1 MNRAVKLFFA
11 LFTMIPSL
19 ALAQQTSIIPITNT
33 ANSNGAFVR
42 GASNDGKRIVFE
54 SSNDY
59 TGENKDGNNEI
70 FVYDTDLRKIIQ
82 ITKTGSQSTSGGGSG
97 QTLSGRNCPGGCP
110 PGQATASNAV
120 PAISGDGTR
129 IVFASTSGQLTDISN
144 ADGNGEIY
152 LATLPRGATAATI
165 ERITETDGL
174 KDSFDNNTPTI
185 NFDGSVIAFVS
196 TRSLFKLR
204 GVLQFSAQNEDKNA
218 QVYLYE
224 VNTRKYTQVTYKRI
238 DEGIKDFEAKGFIS
252 NPFLSGDGKT
262 LVFLSGYNFSGNAA
276 VNNAD
281 LNGEIYLYKVGDPI
295 NQVTQVTNTT
305 DQAKVPED
313 GAVNVLSRFSKHLSD
328 DGSLLVFESAGGVS
342 PTKTGERIRD
352 VFLYNANT
360 KSFTQVTAQDVGKR
374 DLSDYN
380 YFPSINGEGKLIA
393 FSSKLNLPVVND
405 TAGNFNNSREI
416 FRYDIAA
423 STANDPKF
431 FLVTQTEVSTV
442 TTDQRLILFAP
453 FINDGGQSI
462 AFSNNGNLLAAQFNT
477 TAEVFQAVLR
487 PAIRENSAALAL
499 ANAASFDKTA
509 VARGSIVAAFGSELA
524 NAPGESQDFDNYP
537 YELNGVS
544 VTVGDSLSGIAGRM
558 ISVSSGQVNFVL
570 PTGLAADDDVLV
582 IVNNNGV
589 ISRTTV
595 DIRDAAPGVYAVRSD
610 GKGQANAKC
619 MRTSDSGKETEYA
632 ALPCPVGYQGAV
644 NSLVLY
650 GTGWRYGTD
659 IRVRFRF
666 KINDTEEDE
675 VEVAPSYAGP
685 YVDDDGKEHLGLD
698 QITVSLDED
707 LANRVNVETMVLLT
721 SNSEAVT
728 SQEEVTTEFGGFQQD
743 LSVINGA
750 SQESG
755 PIARGSIAYALVQ
768 NDDDETDVFS
778 EQTIEA
784 SRTDPPFELGGVTVK
799 VAGVAAR
806 ILRVAPEEV
815 RFIAPTGIE
824 ANDGVLIQVFAEGK
838 TFNTRQ
844 AVKDAAPGLF
854 TVTEDGDGSVTARCG
869 LILASGAI
877 EYSAPPCAVSKE
889 DEKRTLVLTGTGW
902 RFASG
907 VKATFDSTDLIPSYA
922 GPEPGLPGVDRI
934 EIPLT
939 ADLAESIAG
948 KKKDIVI
955 QATVNGETFSSQTGA
970 TVEFQESVTEEGLTG
985 DRARQ
990 LKSVREKRVER
1001 NSKTI
1006 RNLR

>member
-1 MNRAVKLFFA
+1 MNRAVKLCFA
-11 LFTMIPSL
+11 LFAMVPGL

-54 SSNDY
+54 SSNDF

-70 FVYDTDLRKIIQ
+70 FVYDTDLRKIMQ
-82 ITKTGSQSTSGGGSG
+82 ITKTGSQSTSGGTG

-110 PGQATASNAV
+110 PGQATALNAV

-129 IVFASTSGQLTDISN
+129 IVFASTSGQLTDVSN

-152 LATLPRGATAATI
+152 LATLPRDATAATI
-165 ERITETDGL
+165 ERITETEGA

-185 NFDGSVIAFVS
+185 NFDGSIIAFIS

-218 QVYLYE
+218 QIYLYE
-224 VNTRKYTQVTYKRI
+224 VNARKYTQVTHKRI

-262 LVFLSGYNFSGNAA
+262 LAFLSGYNFTSNAT

-305 DQAKVPED
+305 EQAKVPED

-328 DGSLLVFESAGGVS
+328 DGSLLVFESAGGTA

-352 VFLYNANT
+352 VFLYNANS
-360 KSFTQVTAQDVGKR
+360 KSFTQVTTQDVGKR

-380 YFPSINGEGKLIA
+380 YFPSVSGEGTHIA

-423 STANDPKF
+423 STPSDPKF
-431 FLVTQTEVSTV
+431 FLVTQTEVSAV
-442 TTDQRLILFAP
+442 TPDQRLILFAP
-453 FINDGGQSI
+453 FISNGGQSI
-462 AFSNNGNLLAAQFNT
+462 AFSNDGNLLAPQFNS

-487 PAIRENSAALAL
+487 PSIRESSAAPVL

-582 IVNNNGV
+582 IINNNGI

-595 DIRDAAPGVYAVRSD
+595 DIRDAAPGVYAIRSD

-632 ALPCPVGYQGAV
+632 ALPCPIGYQGGTNA
-644 NSLVLY
+644 LVLY
-650 GTGWRYGTD
+650 GTGWRYGAD

-675 VEVAPSYAGP
+675 VEVTPGSSGP

-721 SNSEAVT
+721 SNSESVT
-728 SQEEVTTEFGGFQQD
+728 SQEEVTTAFAGFQQN

-778 EQTIEA
+778 DQTIEA
-784 SRTDPPFELGGVTVK
+784 SRTDPPFELGGVTVN

-815 RFIAPTGIE
+815 RFIVPANIE
-824 ANDGVLIQVFAEGK
+824 PNDSALVQVLASGK
-838 TFNTRQ
+838 IFNTRQ
-844 AVKDAAPGLF
+844 SIKDAAPGVF
-854 TVTEDGDGSVTARCG
+854 TETEDGDGNVTARCG
-869 LILASGAI
+869 LILANGAT
-877 EYSAPPCAVSKE
+877 EFSAPPCAVSKE
-889 DEKRTLVLTGTGW
+889 GEKRTLILTGTGW
-902 RFASG
+902 RFAAG
-907 VKATFDSTDLIPSYA
+907 VKATFDGTDLIPSYA
-922 GPEPGLPGVDRI
+922 GAEPGLPGVDRI

-939 ADLAESIAG
+939 ADLAENIAG
-948 KKKDIVI
+948 KEKDIVI
-955 QATVNGETFSSQTGA
+955 QATINSETLNSQTGA
-970 TVEFQESVTEEGLTG
+970 TIEFQESVTEEELSGS
-985 DRARQ
+985 RARK
-990 LKSVREKRVER
+990 LRALREG
-1001 NSKTI
+1001 NSRRDATGNRKP
-1006 RNLR
+1006 R

>member
-1 MNRAVKLFFA
+1 MNRAVKWFLA

-82 ITKTGSQSTSGGGSG
+82 ITKTGSQSTSGGSSG
-97 QTLSGRNCPGGCP
+97 HTLSGRNCPGGCP
-110 PGQATASNAV
+110 PGQATALNAV

-129 IVFASTSGQLTDISN
+129 IVFASTSGQLTDVSN
-144 ADGNGEIY
+144 ADGNAEIY
-152 LATLPRGATAATI
+152 LATLPRSATAATI
-165 ERITETDGL
+165 QRITETDGL

-185 NFDGSVIAFVS
+185 NFDGSVIAFIS

-218 QVYLYE
+218 QIYLYE
-224 VNTRKYTQVTYKRI
+224 VNARKYTQVTCKRI

-262 LVFLSGYNFSGNAA
+262 LAFLSGYNFTGSAA
-276 VNNAD
+276 INNAD

-305 DQAKVPED
+305 EQAKVPED

-328 DGSLLVFESAGGVS
+328 DGSLLVFESAGGMA

-380 YFPSINGEGKLIA
+380 YFPSVNGEGTLIA

-416 FRYDIAA
+416 LRYDIAT
-423 STANDPKF
+423 STPNDPKF
-431 FLVTQTEVSTV
+431 LLVTQTEVSAV
-442 TTDQRLILFAP
+442 TADQRLILFAP
-453 FINDGGQSI
+453 FISDGGQSI
-462 AFSNNGNLLAAQFNT
+462 AFSNNGNLLAAQFNS

-487 PAIRENSAALAL
+487 PAIRENSAAPAL
-499 ANAASFDKTA
+499 VNAASFDRTA
-509 VARGSIVAAFGSELA
+509 VARGSIVTAFGAELA
-524 NAPGESQDFDNYP
+524 NTPGESQDFDNYP

-558 ISVSSGQVNFVL
+558 ISVSPGQVNFVL

-632 ALPCPVGYQGAV
+632 ALPCPIGYQGGTNA
-644 NSLVLY
+644 LVLY
-650 GTGWRYGTD
+650 GTGWRYGAD

-675 VEVAPSYAGP
+675 VEVTPGSSGP
-685 YVDDDGKEHLGLD
+685 YVDEDGREHLGLD
-698 QITVSLDED
+698 QIILSLDEN

-721 SNSEAVT
+721 SNSESVT
-728 SQEEVTTEFGGFQQD
+728 SQEDVTTDFAGFQQD
-743 LSVINGA
+743 LSIINGA

-755 PIARGSIAYALVQ
+755 PVARGSIAYALVQ
-768 NDDDETDVFS
+768 NDDDESDVFS

-784 SRTDPPFELGGVTVK
+784 SRTDPPFELGGVKIK
-799 VAGVAAR
+799 VAGIDAR
-806 ILRVAPEEV
+806 ILRVAPEEI
-815 RFIAPTGIE
+815 RFIVPTNIE
-824 ANDGVLIQVFAEGK
+824 ANDVVLVQVFAGGK

-844 AVKDAAPGLF
+844 PVKDAAPGLF

-869 LILASGAI
+869 MILASGAI

-889 DEKRTLVLTGTGW
+889 GEKRILVLTGTGW

-907 VKATFDSTDLIPSYA
+907 VKATFDGTDLIPSYA

-939 ADLAESIAG
+939 ADLAENIAG
-948 KKKDIVI
+948 KKKDVII
-955 QATVNGETFSSQTGA
+955 QATVNSEPFSSQTGA
-970 TVEFQESVTEEGLTG
+970 TIEFQESVIEEELSG
-985 DRARQ
+985 DRARR
-990 LKSVREKRVER
+990 LKPLRERTAGWGSTP
-1001 NSKTI
+1001 N